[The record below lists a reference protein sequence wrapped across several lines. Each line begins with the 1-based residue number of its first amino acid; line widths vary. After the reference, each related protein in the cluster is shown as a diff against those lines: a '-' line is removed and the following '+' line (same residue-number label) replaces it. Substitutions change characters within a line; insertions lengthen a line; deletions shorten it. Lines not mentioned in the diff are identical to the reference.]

1 MFVKGKKYKYEYVI
15 VFIFTMLIESILI
28 FCIVLFLY
36 LHIHFHLKRSN
47 DLEVYEIDQ
56 PSKQRL
62 EEVCDI
68 RQPTTFEYYNEQLLN
83 QLSYQA
89 IHNSY
94 RAFDVNI
101 RDVSKTPMSGGS
113 SSTNTD
119 DATNRQKG
127 TDNDFVLYIPIAL
140 KIAHEVLKNDTEM
153 KYVSENNADFIDETG
168 LIKTFQLNDDFLRPY
183 MVSKCMYDI
192 FMASTNTITPLRYDV
207 NYRNYLL
214 VTQGS
219 IRVMLIPPKDT
230 RYLYPINDY
239 DVFEFRSPV
248 NPWKV
253 QPEYQDDFDKIKTLE
268 VELYQG
274 MVMFIPAYWW
284 YSIKFIGSETSVCS
298 FKYRTY
304 MSTLSIAPQIVMSGL
319 QHMNTKRDTLEK
331 RVIGKQQLQRNTLTQ
346 SSSTAAATTTRPTMN
361 SNTSSSSNSA
371 VTTQRQ
377 EYTPSIEDQYLPKSL
392 RGNSNNPYSIMNSM
406 TETIPK
412 KGDNVS
418 MIPNVS
424 KPDDDDAHI
433 PTMNMSSGATAASI
447 ALASATTSLTS
458 SIGDA
463 NAPPITTTQPV
474 ESGTLVASVP
484 IADYKS
490 TEKEVTLT
498 TTNL

>member
-1 MFVKGKKYKYEYVI
+1 
-15 VFIFTMLIESILI
+15 MLIESILI

-127 TDNDFVLYIPIAL
+127 SDNDFVLYIPIAL
-140 KIAHEVLKNDTEM
+140 KIAHEVLQNDTEM

-192 FMASTNTITPLRYDV
+192 FMASTNTITPLRYEV

-219 IRVMLIPPKDT
+219 LRVMLIPPKDT
-230 RYLYPINDY
+230 RYLYPITDY
-239 DVFEFRSPV
+239 DIFEFRSPV

-274 MVMFIPAYWW
+274 MVIFIPAYWW
-284 YSIKFIGSETSVCS
+284 YSLKFIGSETSVCS

-319 QHMNTKRDTLEK
+319 QNMNTKRDTLEK

-346 SSSTAAATTTRPTMN
+346 TSSTAAAATRPTMN
-361 SNTSSSSNSA
+361 TNTSSGNNSTVA
-371 VTTQRQ
+371 TQRP
-377 EYTPSIEDQYLPKSL
+377 EYTPSIEEQYLPKSL

-418 MIPNVS
+418 MNS
-424 KPDDDDAHI
+424 HALKPDDNTHI
-433 PTMNMSSGATAASI
+433 PSMITSSGATAASI
-447 ALASATTSLTS
+447 ALASATTSLTAT
-458 SIGDA
+458 IGDA
-463 NAPPITTTQPV
+463 NTQPA
-474 ESGTLVASVP
+474 ESVTLLASVP

>member
-1 MFVKGKKYKYEYVI
+1 
-15 VFIFTMLIESILI
+15 MLIESILI

-83 QLSYQA
+83 QLSYQS

-127 TDNDFVLYIPIAL
+127 SDNDFVLYIPIAL
-140 KIAHEVLKNDTEM
+140 KIAHEVLQNDTEM

-192 FMASTNTITPLRYDV
+192 FMASTNTITPLRYEV

-219 IRVMLIPPKDT
+219 LRVMLIPPKDT
-230 RYLYPINDY
+230 RYLYPITDY
-239 DVFEFRSPV
+239 DIFEFRSPV

-274 MVMFIPAYWW
+274 MVIFIPAYWW
-284 YSIKFIGSETSVCS
+284 YSLKFVGSETSVCS

-319 QHMNTKRDTLEK
+319 QNMNTKRDTLEK

-346 SSSTAAATTTRPTMN
+346 TSSTAAAAAAATRPTMN
-361 SNTSSSSNSA
+361 TNTSSGNNSTVA
-371 VTTQRQ
+371 TQRP
-377 EYTPSIEDQYLPKSL
+377 EYTPSIEEQYLPKSL

-418 MIPNVS
+418 MNPHVS
-424 KPDDDDAHI
+424 NPDDNTHI
-433 PTMNMSSGATAASI
+433 PSMITSSGATAASI
-447 ALASATTSLTS
+447 ALASATTSLTAT
-458 SIGDA
+458 IGDA
-463 NAPPITTTQPV
+463 NTQPITIMQPA
-474 ESGTLVASVP
+474 ESVTLLASVP